1 MATPEPALVAPAAA
15 PENLSSLVK
24 EVAAFV
30 EDCEE
35 RYRFN
40 SRWDNAVNA
49 GGILLSVAIVA
60 AGVYQA
66 IKTSTILGALV
77 AALVTTQRA
86 FPFGQRAI
94 FYRVL
99 IGKAQNLRDD
109 VTYSSA
115 IKTDAA
121 LATLKALR
129 LDFAQQLPAGNSTQ
143 QPPESPKA

>member
-1 MATPEPALVAPAAA
+1 MATPEPALAAVAPLF
-15 PENLSSLVK
+15 EGLDSLAK

-30 EDCEE
+30 EDCGE

-40 SRWDNAVNA
+40 SRWDNAINA

-60 AGVYQA
+60 AGVYGA

-99 IGKAQNLRDD
+99 IGKAKNLRDD
-109 VTYSSA
+109 VAYNA
-115 IKTDAA
+115 IKKEAA